1 MEGWIQKKSRLSF
14 LFPSSYP
21 WCQQSM
27 LTILHLRQRNIALG
41 LAKITCLPFLS
52 SKEPKSTQESGG
64 SSKKIGLHVACAPR
78 ACLWP
83 WLHAGF
89 SLTLQDSPDFLA
101 LGTFHMLFSP
111 KNVLQPS
118 LSGGLLQVCFRVLSS
133 ERLSLKYTSCPFIL
147 YTVSVY
153 FHLS

>member
-27 LTILHLRQRNIALG
+27 LTILHLRQRLYPRSCQDHVLAFPFQQGAKEQSGVQWGLLEILG
-41 LAKITCLPFLS
+41 CT
-52 SKEPKSTQESGG
+52 
-64 SSKKIGLHVACAPR
+64 VAHAPR